1 MAGQRTIDDV
11 IDGGQGGL
19 ANVYA
24 GYYHHCYASLD
35 PVVGGAQAGAGG
47 AGGTASM
54 CGAGGGAYFEGLG
67 PVSSAINATTGGAGG
82 TSTSGGAGGGSYICL
97 YGGGGSYG
105 YRSYGYGEP
114 HSSSTGNW

>member
-19 ANVYA
+19 ANVCA
-24 GYYHHCYASLD
+24 GYYHHGYASLD

-54 CGAGGGAYFEGLG
+54 C
-67 PVSSAINATTGGAGG
+67 
-82 TSTSGGAGGGSYICL
+82 GAGGGSYICL

-114 HSSSTGNW
+114 HSSSTGNS